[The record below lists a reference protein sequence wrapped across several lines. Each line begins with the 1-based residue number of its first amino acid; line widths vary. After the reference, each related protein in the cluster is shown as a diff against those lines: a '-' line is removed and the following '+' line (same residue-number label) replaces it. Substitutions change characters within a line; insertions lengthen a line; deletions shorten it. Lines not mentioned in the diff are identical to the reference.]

1 MNRRAAVILTGILAL
16 TLFSGSTVYYQ
27 NEQARRARALAA
39 AKADALVRDHSPII
53 GPANAPVTIVEFFDP
68 SCEACRAFYPPL
80 KQILGLFPNDVRLVI
95 RYTAFHEGSD
105 AAVKILEAA
114 RRQGK
119 LEPALNAL
127 LQFQPEWADH
137 DKPDLEIAWRRAGEA
152 GLDVDQGKRDAA
164 LPELDA
170 LLQKD
175 MADVKTMEVKQTPTF
190 FVNGQPLAEF
200 GPKPLYEMVKRE
212 VENSKKP

>member
-1 MNRRAAVILTGILAL
+1 MNRRATVILTAILAL
-16 TLFSGSTVYYQ
+16 TLFSGSTVYYR
-27 NEQARRARALAA
+27 NEQVRRAQALAA
-39 AKADALVRDHSPII
+39 TTAEALVRDHSPMI
-53 GPANAPVTIVEFFDP
+53 GPPDAPVTIVEFFDP

-95 RYTAFHEGSD
+95 RYTAFHEGSNM
-105 AAVKILEAA
+105 AVKILEAA

-119 LEPALNAL
+119 LEPVLNAL

-152 GLDVDQGKRDAA
+152 GLDIGQGKRDAA
-164 LPELDA
+164 LPELDE

-175 MADVKTMEVKQTPTF
+175 MADVKTLEVKQTPTF

-200 GPKPLYEMVKRE
+200 GPRPLYDMVKRE
-212 VENSKKP
+212 VEKHRKP